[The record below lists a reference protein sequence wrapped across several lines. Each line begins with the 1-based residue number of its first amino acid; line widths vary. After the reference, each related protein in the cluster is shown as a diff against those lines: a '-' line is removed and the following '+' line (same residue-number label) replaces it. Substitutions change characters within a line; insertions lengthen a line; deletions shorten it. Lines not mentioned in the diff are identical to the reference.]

1 MFRERKPVARRRCS
15 GFAAL
20 TAVFVV
26 VVLGGLGTALVFFSS
41 AQQRSSAFDLEGAHA
56 YQAARA
62 GLEFGLYQA
71 LTASSCAASTN
82 ITPTGVLAPYGV
94 NVACTAT
101 THDEGGTTV
110 TMYQITATACNR
122 ATCPAAVD
130 ASYVERQLRM
140 VAGSPAP

>member
-1 MFRERKPVARRRCS
+1 MPRRRCG

-26 VVLGGLGTALVFFSS
+26 VVLGALGAALVFVSS
-41 AQQRSSAFDLEGAHA
+41 TQQRSSTFDLEGAHA

-62 GLEFGLYQA
+62 GLEFGLYKA
-71 LTASSCAASTN
+71 LVSTTCGTSDF
-82 ITPTGVLAPYGV
+82 TPTGVLVRYGV

-130 ASYVERQLRM
+130 GTYVERQLRM

>member
-1 MFRERKPVARRRCS
+1 MFRERKRSVRRRGG
-15 GFAAL
+15 GFAAV

-26 VVLGGLGTALVFFSS
+26 VVLGGLGAALVFFAST
-41 AQQRSSAFDLEGAHA
+41 QQRSSAFDVEGTHV

-62 GLEFGLYQA
+62 GLEYGLYKA

-82 ITPTGVLAPYGV
+82 ITPTGALARYGV